1 VAVIAGFYDHPIR
14 AWEGS
19 PQTIKTDQFAHLRGE
34 YGFRIEMAPALP
46 GTIAS
51 GTAWE
56 SGLQHKQQMLRAGSA
71 AVFFVLTRDTGEG
84 SVQLDRRGRPVI
96 RYWPNRVDAG
106 FLVRGMQEITRIAF
120 AGGAVAISTTHSAPL
135 HVGSA
140 DGRPGAMGGAR
151 LERFLN
157 EIERRGVVPNRL
169 PLFTAHQMGTCR
181 LGSDRKTS
189 VADPY
194 GQVHGV
200 KGLFI
205 ADASGFPTAS
215 GVNPMLSVM
224 ALAHRVAQH
233 IKTV

>member
-1 VAVIAGFYDHPIR
+1 
-14 AWEGS
+14 
-19 PQTIKTDQFAHLRGE
+19 
-34 YGFRIEMAPALP
+34 
-46 GTIAS
+46 
-51 GTAWE
+51 
-56 SGLQHKQQMLRAGSA
+56 
-71 AVFFVLTRDTGEG
+71 
-84 SVQLDRRGRPVI
+84 
-96 RYWPNRVDAG
+96 
-106 FLVRGMQEITRIAF
+106 
-120 AGGAVAISTTHSAPL
+120 
-135 HVGSA
+135 
-140 DGRPGAMGGAR
+140 MGGAR